1 MAITRFNDG
10 SSFTSLKKYDSFL
23 AGNFIGGDYES
34 IQTATIGAG
43 GSSTVTFSS
52 IPSTYSH
59 LQIRAISRS
68 TSTNQFD
75 NAMLTFN
82 GDTSANYAQHQ
93 LYGNGTNPVVTDS
106 TINRTNLESIFSTA
120 STAIANNFGFGIMD
134 ILDYAN
140 TNKNKTTRTFTGF
153 DKNGTGGFIVLR
165 SGLWRSTAAVT
176 SITLTNS
183 TNNFAQYSSFA
194 LYGIK

>member
-1 MAITRFNDG
+1 MSPILGIYASQITG
-10 SSFTSLKKYDSFL
+10 KLATTS
-23 AGNFIGGDYES
+23 YES
-34 IQTATIGAG
+34 IATTTVSTPV
-43 GSSTVTFSS
+43 SSITFSS

-59 LQIRAISRS
+59 LQIRAIARS
-68 TSTNQFD
+68 TSANLFD
-75 NAMLTFN
+75 NAWLTFN
-82 GDTSANYAQHQ
+82 SDTAANYAQHQ
-93 LYGNGTNPVVTDS
+93 LFGDGATAS
-106 TINRTNLESIFSTA
+106 ASATININNFESIFYTS
-120 STAIANNFGFGIMD
+120 STAIANNFGFGIVD

-140 TNKNKTTRTFTGF
+140 TNKNKITRTLTGF

-194 LYGIK
+194 LYGIKA